1 MLSEIGGLFRR
12 SLFLYGIGKKYV
24 VLRIWVVH
32 QGDVQRINVRV
43 QLGKGCERQPISV
56 FYNKVEPLSFC
67 EKVAAR

>member
-1 MLSEIGGLFRR
+1 M
-12 SLFLYGIGKKYV
+12 
-24 VLRIWVVH
+24 LRIWVVH